1 MEKGQRNRRA
11 SRSHK
16 SRRLFRLLLFMV
28 TLLPVTAFAQE
39 RACPAGFNDFPAMPS
54 HFDQASVIKMPL
66 KEVFAA
72 GQQIFVTNF
81 NACDGAGRPGT
92 TGIGTPRTPNPAL
105 GPRFTRVSA
114 PDANSCA
121 GCHAQPQPGVRV
133 ISWQTCSCS
142 RKPRFPFR
150 SSF

>member
-1 MEKGQRNRRA
+1 MYRA
-11 SRSHK
+11 I
-16 SRRLFRLLLFMV
+16 RLFFLLVLV
-28 TLLPVTAFAQE
+28 LPPSAFAQE
-39 RACPAGFNDFPAMPS
+39 RTCAAGFNDFPAMPS

-133 ISWQTCSCS
+133 I
-142 RKPRFPFR
+142 
-150 SSF
+150 